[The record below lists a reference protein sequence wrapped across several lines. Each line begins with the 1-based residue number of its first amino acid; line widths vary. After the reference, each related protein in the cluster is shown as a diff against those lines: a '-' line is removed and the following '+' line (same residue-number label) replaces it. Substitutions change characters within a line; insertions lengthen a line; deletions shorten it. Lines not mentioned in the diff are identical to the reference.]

1 MRAAMIISHK
11 HKFIFLKPY
20 KVAGS
25 SLEYAMSSVLG
36 PSDVVTYLS
45 KEEEKQRW
53 RSLSI
58 KEQNN
63 KTKLVDLLRKPQKKH
78 IKQLQKL
85 RWPKIFH
92 PHAKAEEVKEFLT
105 DPVWRGYQKIS
116 VVRNPWH
123 YLLSFY
129 YWNPGGEAR
138 KPFSEWI
145 FDNRHLIGANNYQ
158 YFIKGNCVID
168 YFVRFE
174 SITADVNR
182 LPLPSSDIK
191 TIKKLLEVTRFKGEF
206 RKADKSEELAILENA
221 PFIDP
226 IINALCS
233 YEINRFGYTNPV
245 ND

>member
-1 MRAAMIISHK
+1 MIISHK

-20 KVAGS
+20 KVGGS
-25 SLEYAMSSVLG
+25 SFEYALSSVLG
-36 PSDVVTYLS
+36 SSDVVTNLS

-53 RSLSI
+53 RSFSI

-63 KTKLVDLLRKPQKKH
+63 KVKLIDLFKNPKKEN
-78 IKQLQKL
+78 IKHLQKL
-85 RWPKIFH
+85 RWPKIFDA
-92 PHAKAEEVKEFLT
+92 HAKAEEVMEFLT
-105 DPVWRGYQKIS
+105 DPVWRQYQKIS
-116 VVRNPWH
+116 VVRNPWQ

-129 YWNPGGEAR
+129 HWNPGGKER

-158 YFIKGNCVID
+158 YFIKGNCIID

-174 SITADVNR
+174 NMMSDVNS
-182 LPLPSSDIK
+182 LPLPSNDIK
-191 TIKKLLEVTRFKGEF
+191 TIKKLLAVTRFKGGF
-206 RKADKSEELAILENA
+206 RKADKSKELAMLEST

-226 IINALCS
+226 MINALCS
-233 YEINRFGYTNPV
+233 YEINKFGYTNPV

>member
-1 MRAAMIISHK
+1 MIISHK

-25 SLEYAMSSVLG
+25 SFEHALSSVLG
-36 PSDVVTYLS
+36 SSDVVTYLG

-53 RSLSI
+53 RSFSI

-63 KTKLVDLLRKPQKKH
+63 KMKLIDFLKNPQKEN
-78 IKQLQKL
+78 INQIQKL
-85 RWPKIFH
+85 RWPKIFR

-105 DPVWRGYQKIS
+105 DPVWREYQKIS
-116 VVRNPWH
+116 LVRNPWH

-129 YWNPGGEAR
+129 HWNPGDEAR
-138 KPFSEWI
+138 KPFSQWV

-158 YFIKGNCVID
+158 YFIKGNCIID
-168 YFVRFE
+168 HFVRFE
-174 SITADVNR
+174 NLMSDVNS
-182 LPLPSSDIK
+182 LPLPSNDIES
-191 TIKKLLEVTRFKGEF
+191 IKKVLAVTRLKGGF
-206 RKADKSEELAILENA
+206 RKAGKSKGSAMLESA

-226 IINALCS
+226 IIHALCS

>member
-1 MRAAMIISHK
+1 MIISHK

-25 SLEYAMSSVLG
+25 SFEYALSSVLG
-36 PSDVVTYLS
+36 SSDVVTYLS

-53 RSLSI
+53 RSFSI

-63 KTKLVDLLRKPQKKH
+63 KIKLIDLLKNPQKKN

-85 RWPKIFH
+85 RWPKIFR

-105 DPVWRGYQKIS
+105 DPVWREYQKIS
-116 VVRNPWH
+116 LVRNPWH

-129 YWNPGGEAR
+129 HWNPGDEAR

-158 YFIKGNCVID
+158 YFIKGNCIID
-168 YFVRFE
+168 HFVRFE
-174 SITADVNR
+174 NMMSDVNS
-182 LPLPSSDIK
+182 LPLPAKDIK
-191 TIKKLLEVTRFKGEF
+191 TFKKVLAVTRFKGGF
-206 RKADKSEELAILENA
+206 RKADKSEELAMLEST

-226 IINALCS
+226 MINAFCS

-245 ND
+245 NE